1 MLIKSLRSLLF
12 SAACQA
18 ATTRLYEIEQAI
30 VHEEN
35 PYNIRFRLDSESY
48 YDVSMGNTQR
58 LITSVH
64 IDHPDPFATGDFL
77 LWVELSFFLQ
87 DSSGVMQIKTT

>member
-1 MLIKSLRSLLF
+1 MLSKSLSALLF

-18 ATTRLYEIEQAI
+18 APTRLYEIEQEI
-30 VHEEN
+30 VHEAN
-35 PYNIRFRLDSESY
+35 PYTIRFSLDSESY

-77 LWVELSFFLQ
+77 LRVDLSFFLQ
-87 DSSGVMQIKTT
+87 DSTGVVQIKTT